1 MPLPWKPVGEA
12 WIPAAGVEPILEDL
26 FWFVGEMTPSIGDLL
41 LPEPDDPVRGEMVL
55 FPDDVRKGALV
66 GLLSLVREPLL
77 MKVDPGRSP
86 NLGKAN

>member
-1 MPLPWKPVGEA
+1 M
-12 WIPAAGVEPILEDL
+12 EPILEDL
-26 FWFVGEMTPSIGDLL
+26 FWFVGEMTALIEDLL

-55 FPDDVRKGALV
+55 FPDDVREGALV
-66 GLLSLVREPLL
+66 GSLSLVREPLL